1 MSHNRKREVRN
12 KFEQAFLQSSGKIF
26 NFVLSISNGNSW
38 LAEEVTQ
45 TTFQKLWERLE
56 SSAQVENIDSYL
68 FTTAK
73 NIVFN
78 LSHHETVKWI
88 YQRYLMQHRKESE
101 LTTDQTIEGNFMMQ
115 YIRSLLEEMPPM
127 RRKVFEMS
135 KLDYYST
142 KEIAEQ
148 LNLSVSTIETHLQL
162 GLRFMR
168 EELRKRY
175 GIVVSVMLPVSILFS
190 ILFI

>member
-73 NIVFN
+73 NIMFN
-78 LSHHETVKWI
+78 
-88 YQRYLMQHRKESE
+88 
-101 LTTDQTIEGNFMMQ
+101 
-115 YIRSLLEEMPPM
+115 
-127 RRKVFEMS
+127 
-135 KLDYYST
+135 
-142 KEIAEQ
+142 
-148 LNLSVSTIETHLQL
+148 
-162 GLRFMR
+162 
-168 EELRKRY
+168 
-175 GIVVSVMLPVSILFS
+175 
-190 ILFI
+190 